1 MVMSKLEEPLPERL
15 EAAAPREVHAAFL
28 GGAAEPAV
36 GVACG
41 YTGSD
46 FVTEEEGVMPDEF

>member
-1 MVMSKLEEPLPERL
+1 MVVSKFEETLPEQV
-15 EAAAPREVHAAFL
+15 EAAAPREVHASFL
-28 GGAAEPAV
+28 GGAAEPAL

-46 FVTEEEGVMPDEF
+46 FVTEEESVM